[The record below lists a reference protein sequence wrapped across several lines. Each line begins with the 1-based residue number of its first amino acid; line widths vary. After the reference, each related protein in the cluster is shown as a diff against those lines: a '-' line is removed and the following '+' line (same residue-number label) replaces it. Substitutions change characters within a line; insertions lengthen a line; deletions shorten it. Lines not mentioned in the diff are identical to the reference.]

1 VWNRRGATQTV
12 QLRFTTQLD
21 IVLVTFTP
29 SESYEHA
36 LKRAADHWGIE
47 LEYWDIWGKHHTATA
62 EMISA
67 VLRSMGVACS
77 TQEEIDAALED
88 EYREQWSR
96 PLPRTLVV
104 DAARVQV
111 PVRLPSSGHRGPV
124 EMEIRFEDGRT
135 ERLSLDP
142 VPVRTATVDGVEVHE
157 VSVDLGEAPLGY
169 HEISVEA
176 PGAAPCRSRLIVC
189 PAKAYFPGRLA
200 DNGRAA
206 GIAFS
211 LYGIRSDRNWG
222 CGDFTDLGGIVEWVA
237 RDVGASFVA
246 LNPLHSIPNR
256 QPYNTSPYLPNC
268 SFYKNP
274 IYLDVEQ
281 VPEFRRSRWAS
292 NLVSCSRIAGEI
304 EALRNS
310 EFVEYERV
318 YRLKMVIL
326 KAAFR
331 EFLRDYRSGSA
342 RATKFRAYAE
352 AEGKLLDDYAVYSAL
367 DEVQHKCNP
376 AVWLCTDWPAEYHDP
391 ESQATREFARE
402 RSHLV
407 LFYKWVQWQ
416 IEQQL
421 SAAQQRAKE
430 LGMAIGLY
438 HDLALAT
445 DRFGGDLWAYR
456 RFYVEGCRV
465 GAPPDDFSPNGQDWS
480 FPPPNACQHYRD
492 GYRLFAESIRKNLK
506 HGGALRIDHVMR
518 FFRLFWIP
526 DELDAKRGVY
536 VRDRSEDLLRILALE
551 SVRNQVII
559 IGEDLGTVGDD
570 IREALERFGI
580 LSYRLFYFERW
591 PDGRFKMPWEYPKQA
606 LVSSSTHDL
615 PTLAGFWENR
625 DIDARRS
632 AGVLGDEQAFRA
644 QIEQRAVEKQRILD
658 TLHHAG
664 LLPAG
669 YGRNASEIPRLT
681 GEIHNAIVGFLAS
694 TPAALMVLGEED
706 LMKQEDQQNLPGT
719 TEQYPNWRHKTR
731 FTAEEMLLNARAR
744 DYGEMYR
751 GWLERTGRLNGEQTA
766 EV

>member
-1 VWNRRGATQTV
+1 
-12 QLRFTTQLD
+12 LD
-21 IVLVTFTP
+21 IALVTFTP
-29 SESYEHA
+29 SACYETA
-36 LKRAADHWGIE
+36 LERAANHWGIE
-47 LEYWDIWGKHHTATA
+47 REYWDIWGKHHKATT

-77 TQEEIDAALED
+77 TKEEIDAALEA
-88 EYREQWSR
+88 EYRDKWTR

-104 DAARVQV
+104 DAARALI
-111 PVRLPSSGHRGPV
+111 PVRLPSLGQLDSV
-124 EMEIRFEDGRT
+124 ELELSFEDGRT
-135 ERLSLDP
+135 ERRSFPAAP
-142 VPVRTATVDGVEVHE
+142 VTTAIVDGGEIRE
-157 VSVDLGEAPLGY
+157 LSVDLGQLPLGY
-169 HEISVEA
+169 HEISLEV
-176 PGAAPCRSRLIVC
+176 PRCRSRLIAC
-189 PAKAYFPGRLA
+189 PTKAYFPARVA

-211 LYGIRSDRNWG
+211 LYGIRSNRNWG
-222 CGDFTDLGGIVEWVA
+222 CGDFTDLCGIVEWAA

-256 QPYNTSPYLPNC
+256 QPFNTSPYLPNC
-268 SFYKNP
+268 IFYKNL
-274 IYLDVEQ
+274 IYLDVER
-281 VPEFRRSRWAS
+281 VPEFERSLWAS
-292 NLVSCSRIAGEI
+292 NLVSCPRVLDEI

-318 YRLKMVIL
+318 YRLKMVVL

-331 EFLRDYRSGSA
+331 EFLRDYSSGA
-342 RATKFRAYAE
+342 PRAAEFQAYTD
-352 AEGKLLDDYAVYSAL
+352 AEGKLLDDYAVYGAL
-367 DEVQHKCNP
+367 DEVQHKRNP
-376 AVWLCTDWPAEYHDP
+376 NVWICTDWPAGYHDP
-391 ESQATREFARE
+391 DSQATREFAQEHSR
-402 RSHLV
+402 LV

-416 IEQQL
+416 IEEQL
-421 SAAQQRAKE
+421 SAAQRRAKE

-445 DRFGGDLWAYR
+445 DRFGGDLWAHR

-465 GAPPDDFSPNGQDWS
+465 GAPPDDFAPNGQDWS
-480 FPPPNACQHYRD
+480 FPPPNAWQHYRD
-492 GYRLFAESIRKNLK
+492 GYRLFAESIRKNVR

-551 SVRNQVII
+551 SVLNQVII

-580 LSYRLFYFERW
+580 LSYRLFYFERY
-591 PDGRFKMPWEYPKQA
+591 PDGGFKMPWEYPKQA

-625 DIDARRS
+625 DIEARKS
-632 AGVLGDEQAFRA
+632 AGVLGGERA
-644 QIEQRAVEKQRILD
+644 YLKQIENRAVEKQRILD

-664 LLPAG
+664 LLPSG
-669 YGRNASEIPRLT
+669 YARNASDIPQLT

-706 LMKQEDQQNLPGT
+706 LVKQQDQQNLPGT
-719 TEQYPNWRHKTR
+719 TAEYPNWRHKTR
-731 FTAEEMLLNARAR
+731 FTVEEMLLSSRTA
-744 DYGEMYR
+744 DYVEMYR
-751 GWLERTGRLNGEQTA
+751 SWLERTGRLNRST
-766 EV
+766 